1 LKQSPPSPPARASA
15 DVASAPKVAPIAK
28 PGKHDALEAAIEK
41 IQQSIGSTGQQVSFS
56 VDDSSGQTVLR
67 VIDAQTNTVLRQIP
81 GDEAL
86 ALARTL
92 DRMQGMLIRQKA

>member
-1 LKQSPPSPPARASA
+1 MTSTPADLPVVKSASN
-15 DVASAPKVAPIAK
+15 
-28 PGKHDALEAAIEK
+28 DALDAAIEK
-41 IQQSIGSTGQQVSFS
+41 IRQSIGNTGQQVSFS

-67 VIDAQTNTVLRQIP
+67 VIDAQTSTVLRQIP